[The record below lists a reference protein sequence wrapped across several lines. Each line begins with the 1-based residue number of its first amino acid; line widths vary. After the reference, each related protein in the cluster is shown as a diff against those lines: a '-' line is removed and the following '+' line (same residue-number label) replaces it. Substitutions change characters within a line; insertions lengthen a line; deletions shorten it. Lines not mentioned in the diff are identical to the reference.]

1 MSERLAGGG
10 EGKKTFVRVS
20 TFSSCVTAWPSSSV
34 GMSVEVVA
42 LVAYFLISHMLL
54 PSALST
60 YSFHLFLFA
69 LFISSVYSLAFFNHA
84 SRSMLLPVRL
94 CRFLSQFACLRS
106 SVSWG
111 VHHLLLCRQGFL

>member
-1 MSERLAGGG
+1 MSVRSASGGG
-10 EGKKTFVRVS
+10 GKKTFVKVS

-42 LVAYFLISHMLL
+42 LVAYFLICHMLL

-69 LFISSVYSLAFFNHA
+69 LFISSVYSLAFFSYA
-84 SRSMLLPVRL
+84 SRSVLLPVRL
-94 CRFLSQFACLRS
+94 CKFLSRFACLRS
-106 SVSWG
+106 SVSCG
-111 VHHLLLCRQGFL
+111 VHHLLLCGQGFL